1 VPRDDASDAYRTPKG
16 THDVVSPQS
25 ARWLELVRMFA
36 DRARRFG
43 YELIVTPVFEHAEV
57 FDRLGESTDVVSKEM
72 YEFTDRGGRRLALR
86 PEGTAPVVRAYV
98 QHRKHGPWK
107 VWYLAP
113 LFRYERPQKGRY
125 RQHWQLG
132 IETIGLDD
140 PDVDVEVI
148 AFGHGLLRELGILD
162 ATSLL
167 VNSMGDRES
176 RTEYVGVLREYLLA
190 HGERLGSEFRERVES
205 NPLRILDSKREDW
218 QDVVERAPQLTEH
231 LSVGSRQHFEQVQRG
246 LDELG
251 IHYELA
257 PRLVRGFDYYTS
269 TTFEFV
275 SDSLDAAQN
284 AVLGG
289 GRYDNLA
296 EEMGGQPTPG
306 IGFGMGIE
314 RLLIVADQMSALA
327 LPETRFDA
335 FVVDGLTRGRE
346 ALTLTQELREA
357 GLRVDRAYGNRSV
370 SAQWKAAE
378 RAHAAFG
385 VMLAPDEFSRGAVAV
400 KDLGTGKQVEVPR
413 DQIVAWLRAQREFDR

>member
-1 VPRDDASDAYRTPKG
+1 
-16 THDVVSPQS
+16 
-25 ARWLELVRMFA
+25 
-36 DRARRFG
+36 
-43 YELIVTPVFEHAEV
+43 
-57 FDRLGESTDVVSKEM
+57 
-72 YEFTDRGGRRLALR
+72 
-86 PEGTAPVVRAYV
+86 VRAYV
-98 QHRKHGPWK
+98 QRRNPEPWK

-132 IETIGLDD
+132 IEALGLDD

-148 AFGHGLLRELGILD
+148 AFAHGLLRELGVLEG
-162 ATSLL
+162 AQLL
-167 VNSMGDRES
+167 LNSMGDRES
-176 RTEYVGVLREYLLA
+176 RDEYVGVLRDYLLA
-190 HGERLGSEFRERVES
+190 HGEKLGAEFRERVEA

-218 QDVVERAPQLTEH
+218 QDVIERAPQLTEH
-231 LSVGSRQHFEQVQRG
+231 LSDKSREHFEQVQRG
-246 LDELG
+246 LDALG
-251 IHYELA
+251 IQYELA

-275 SDSLDAAQN
+275 SDALDAAQN

-314 RLLIVADQMSALA
+314 RMLIVADALGG
-327 LPETRFDA
+327 LPPPETRFDA

-346 ALTLTQELREA
+346 ALNLTQDLREA

-378 RAHAAFG
+378 RARAAFG
-385 VMLAPDEFSRGAVAV
+385 VMLAPDEFSRGTVAV
-400 KDLGTGKQVEVPR
+400 KDLRTGKQVDVPR
-413 DQIVAWLRAQREFDR
+413 EHLIGWLRERLEFDR